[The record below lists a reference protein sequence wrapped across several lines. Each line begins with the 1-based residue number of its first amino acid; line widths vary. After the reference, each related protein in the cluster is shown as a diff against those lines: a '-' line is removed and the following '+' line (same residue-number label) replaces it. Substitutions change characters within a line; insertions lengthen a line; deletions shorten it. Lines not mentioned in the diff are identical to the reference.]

1 MTEALTTAAAID
13 IAVEPTTPPGLSPL
27 CISYSTEWVKSKLLV
42 LIEHVN
48 NVNKTEKIGGT

>member
-1 MTEALTTAAAID
+1 VTEALATTAAID

-27 CISYSTEWVKSKLLV
+27 CISYSTGWVKSKLLI

-48 NVNKTEKIGGT
+48 NVNKTEKLGGT